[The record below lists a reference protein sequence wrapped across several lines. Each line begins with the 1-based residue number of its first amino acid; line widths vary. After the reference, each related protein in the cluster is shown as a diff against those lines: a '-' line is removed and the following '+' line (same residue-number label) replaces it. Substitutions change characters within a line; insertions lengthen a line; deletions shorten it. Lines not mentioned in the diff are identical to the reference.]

1 MSTPEVPPG
10 PPEVPPAAS
19 LEQKLQEQIAAK
31 VAVEQ
36 RLKGSVSWFYW
47 IPALSLINSIIVMAD
62 GKVHFIIGLGV
73 TTVVDGVAKQAGGI
87 GLAAG
92 MVINVFVAA
101 ACAGFG
107 VLGMRR
113 KTWAIWL
120 GMTLYTLDGLLL
132 VLFQDWLSVAFHGY
146 ALYRIYQGLGA
157 IQALEAMEPK
167 AAPAVIS
174 SSSPMG

>member
-1 MSTPEVPPG
+1 MSTPGVTPSIPATT
-10 PPEVPPAAS
+10 PTVTPEMKQLAVRM
-19 LEQKLQEQIAAK
+19 
-31 VAVEQ
+31 AVEA
-36 RLKGSVSWFYW
+36 RLKAAASWFYW
-47 IPALSLINSIIVMAD
+47 IAALSLINSIIVAAG
-62 GKVHFIIGLGV
+62 GKMHFIIGMGV
-73 TTVVDGVAKQAGGI
+73 TTVVDVVAKQAGGI

-92 MVINVFVAA
+92 MVINVIVAA
-101 ACAGFG
+101 VCAAFG

-113 KTWAIWL
+113 KTWALWL
-120 GMTLYTLDGLLL
+120 GMALYTLDGLLL

-157 IQALEAMEPK
+157 ITALAAMEPK